1 MTLSIT
7 FSGPHFLLHFS
18 DTPTKTSHY
27 VVMTTI
33 WLAPTTISLRI
44 PDQQEVNIRYQ
55 YIQPRL
61 QSVIRTGPNQ
71 RLHLSRCSKSQHSFL
86 CTPEPLMSSD
96 IKHKGWSYQIW
107 EAHFLHALSY
117 SAVLD
122 KELCLSLSYCLSVSY
137 ARFYTL
143 ICNRECKLHLC
154 FASRCPVK
162 TLPTGGARG
171 ALED

>member
-1 MTLSIT
+1 MTLSLT
-7 FSGPHFLLHFS
+7 FSGPHFLLHFP
-18 DTPTKTSHY
+18 DTPTKISHY
-27 VVMTTI
+27 EVMTTI

-96 IKHKGWSYQIW
+96 IKHKGWVLSDLRNS
-107 EAHFLHALSY
+107 FLLHALSY

-122 KELCLSLSYCLSVSY
+122 KELCLLLSYCLSVSY

-143 ICNRECKLHLC
+143 ICNKAGKMQTTSLLC
-154 FASRCPVK
+154 QQVPC
-162 TLPTGGARG
+162 
-171 ALED
+171 